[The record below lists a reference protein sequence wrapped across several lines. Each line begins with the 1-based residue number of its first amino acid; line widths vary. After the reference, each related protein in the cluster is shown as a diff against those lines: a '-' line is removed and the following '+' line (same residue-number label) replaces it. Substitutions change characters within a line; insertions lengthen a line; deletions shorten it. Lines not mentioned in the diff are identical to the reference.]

1 MHTLMNTRLLQL
13 MLLMLLPF
21 FAMAQRGGRQRESNT
36 KLTIFSPDKEPFF
49 VVLDG
54 ERLHR
59 EAQTYVTVEG
69 LPNGI
74 YKLEIEFKDVYIPLI
89 RKNIELPGRGPA
101 GGAIY
106 KIGWRW
112 DDKPELVQASI
123 APMTGKHTIYYSI
136 DQENWRGRRRNEQPR
151 NMGMAPLDFNEAKQT
166 IKSLSFD
173 DSRLS
178 TAKGIVYSNPMTTE
192 QVCDICRLFS
202 FEQSR
207 LEFAKYAYQY
217 TVDPNNYF
225 KVNKTFNFSSSA
237 DELNQF
243 IYGR

>member
-1 MHTLMNTRLLQL
+1 MNTRLLQL
-13 MLLMLLPF
+13 MILMLLPF
-21 FAMAQRGGRQRESNT
+21 LAMAQRGARQRDNNT

-54 ERLHR
+54 ERMHR

-69 LPNGI
+69 LPDGI

-89 RKNIELPGRGPA
+89 RKNVELPGKGPS

-123 APMTGKHTIYYSI
+123 APMNGKYIVYYNPNSG
-136 DQENWRGRRRNEQPR
+136 NWRGRRRNDLPQRPV
-151 NMGMAPLDFNEAKQT
+151 GMAPQDFNEAKQT
-166 IKSLSFD
+166 IKRLSFD
-173 DSRLS
+173 DTRLS
-178 TAKGIVYSNPMTTE
+178 TAKGIIYSNPMTAE
-192 QVCDICRLFS
+192 QVCEICKLFS
-202 FEQSR
+202 FDQSK
-207 LEFAKYAYQY
+207 LEFAKYAYEY
-217 TVDPNNYF
+217 TIDQNNYF
-225 KVNKTFNFSSSA
+225 KVNKVFSFSSSA
-237 DELNQF
+237 EELNQY